1 MKKYKFFAL
10 AFAALTL
17 GACSSDDVV
26 DNGQGG
32 TVPAGEPGYVSLAI
46 NLPTQPSSRAN
57 DNFDDGTPE
66 EYDVQNATLLLFAG
80 ASESAAKFASAY
92 DLPVTGFN
100 TDGTT
105 TDQITEKA
113 TIVKEITVPTTAAGE
128 NIYALVV
135 LNDNNIITIGENN
148 SATIGGESFTGTL
161 TDLTTKVVATVDD
174 AADLTGQGF
183 LMSNAPLYSAKG
195 GNVAPAG
202 TVSTLAE
209 IDKSKICSTE
219 AMASANPATTI
230 YVERAVAKVTVN
242 ATDNSNVGQNNIAAY
257 TIDGWTLD
265 VTNKKTYLVR
275 NVAPQTSWWAYKA
288 EGSNDYRF
296 VGSLPVAEGFYRTYW
311 GQDPN
316 YDAYVAADFNVAAG
330 TTPEDKT
337 LEAPGQTTPLYCLE
351 NTFNVENMNENQT
364 TRVILKA
371 SLDVNGAEEGT
382 GDFYILNGVTSQIY
396 TNAGVINEIKRQIQ
410 IWIENNKATYFT
422 GNVQITE
429 NDLTVTLPTS
439 TGGYVDITSV
449 VLKSGVV
456 ADDAWA
462 AGQNLT
468 SFNEA
473 LKTEVARLKENGL
486 SIAYYKNGESYY
498 PIKIRHFDDS
508 QTPWTANSDGISYDN
523 NDESKYLGR
532 YGALRNNW
540 YDITVNG
547 IRNIGYPEVP
557 DVTNKPD
564 DPENSYISVSINVLS
579 WAKRTQSADL

>member
-46 NLPTQPSSRAN
+46 NLPTQPSTRAE
-57 DNFDDGTPE
+57 DFDDGTPE

-100 TDGTT
+100 TDGT

-183 LMSNAPLYSAKG
+183 LMSNAPLYSAQG
-195 GNVAPAG
+195 GTVAPAG

-209 IDKSKICSTE
+209 IDKSKIYSTE

-288 EGSNDYRF
+288 EGSTDYRF

-316 YDAYVAADFNVAAG
+316 YDAYVAADFNVAEG
-330 TTPEDKT
+330 TTPADET

-449 VLKSGVV
+449 VLNSGVV

-462 AGQNLT
+462 AGQDLN

-473 LKTEVARLKENGL
+473 LKTEVARLNENGL

-523 NDESKYLGR
+523 SDESKYLGR

-579 WAKRTQSADL
+579 WAKRTQSANL

>member
-32 TVPAGEPGYVSLAI
+32 IVPAGEPGYVSLAI
-46 NLPTQPSSRAN
+46 NLPTQPSTRAE
-57 DNFDDGTPE
+57 DFDDGTPE

-100 TDGTT
+100 TDGT

-183 LMSNAPLYSAKG
+183 LMSNAPLYSAQG
-195 GNVAPAG
+195 GTVAPAG

-209 IDKSKICSTE
+209 IDKSKIYSTE

-288 EGSNDYRF
+288 EGSTDYRF

-330 TTPEDKT
+330 TTPADET

-439 TGGYVDITSV
+439 TGGYVDITRV
-449 VLKSGVV
+449 VLNSGVV

-462 AGQNLT
+462 AGQDLN

-473 LKTEVARLKENGL
+473 LKTEVARLNENGL

-523 NDESKYLGR
+523 SDESKYLGR